1 MEVKLIHFFLVFFWK
16 RAYYYIMNTIDITPT
31 WSALVPI
38 MIEVLKNPKANKT
51 AKAEVTQE
59 LLRLAKIV
67 DDQNKK
73 VVK

>member
-1 MEVKLIHFFLVFFWK
+1 MQD
-16 RAYYYIMNTIDITPT
+16 TIDITPT

-38 MIEVLKNPKANKT
+38 MIEVLKNPRANKV

-67 DDQNKK
+67 DNQNERAKQ
-73 VVK
+73 

>member
-1 MEVKLIHFFLVFFWK
+1 MQD
-16 RAYYYIMNTIDITPT
+16 TIDITPT

-38 MIEVLKNPKANKT
+38 MIEGLKNPKANNT

-67 DDQNKK
+67 DNQNERIKNDSK
-73 VVK
+73 

>member
-1 MEVKLIHFFLVFFWK
+1 MQD
-16 RAYYYIMNTIDITPT
+16 TIDITPT

-38 MIEVLKNPKANKT
+38 MIEVLKNPRANNA

-67 DDQNKK
+67 DNQNERIKNDSK
-73 VVK
+73 